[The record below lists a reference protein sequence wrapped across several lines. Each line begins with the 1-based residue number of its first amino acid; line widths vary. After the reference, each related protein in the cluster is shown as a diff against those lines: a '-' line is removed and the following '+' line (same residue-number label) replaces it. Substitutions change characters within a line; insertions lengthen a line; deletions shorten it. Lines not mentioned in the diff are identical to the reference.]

1 MSPVTSHPT
10 HLRPPT
16 NLLLTGQM
24 CLSDFEIKSL
34 IVLTAVSLLCH
45 SHLFLSFFSVLSL
58 PCCCPSISPRVLSL
72 LRHLTPSLLSRACL
86 SFLFA
91 CVCRTPAICG
101 GTFNNTVSLPLNISP
116 QEFIIRCPLL
126 PLPVRVLFFHR
137 TSLNH
142 LHTPSFF
149 MNLPRSLCLS

>member
-16 NLLLTGQM
+16 VSQTLRLNLWLCWQR
-24 CLSDFEIKSL
+24 SL
-34 IVLTAVSLLCH
+34 FCVTLICFSHFSACSHYLAV
-45 SHLFLSFFSVLSL
+45 V
-58 PCCCPSISPRVLSL
+58 
-72 LRHLTPSLLSRACL
+72 LLSARESCL
-86 SFLFA
+86 YSDISLHHCSLAPVYHSSLFA